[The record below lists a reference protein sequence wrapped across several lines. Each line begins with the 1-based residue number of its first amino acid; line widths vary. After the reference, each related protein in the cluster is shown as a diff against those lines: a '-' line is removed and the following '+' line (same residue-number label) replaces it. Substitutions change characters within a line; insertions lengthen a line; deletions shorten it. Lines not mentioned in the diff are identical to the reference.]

1 MHLTTHHE
9 VLLIVFLTAV
19 VLGAVANKTNFCTMG
34 AVSDWVNMGD
44 TGRLRAWIF
53 AIAIAMAGVLLLEST
68 GVINI
73 PIGSGTFPPYR
84 TPNFAWLRY
93 VLGGFLFGIG
103 MTLGSGCGNKTL
115 IRVGAG
121 NIKSL
126 VVLVFAAAVA
136 YAMLWT
142 DFFGL
147 YIFPAVQATTI
158 DLARHG
164 IDSQQL
170 GTLVGGLFGAS
181 ASGTLNVVLGS
192 ILALVLFFFVFRSK
206 DFRGSFDNIL
216 GGATVGAAVLMG
228 WWVTGGSL
236 GARWIEDAQFS
247 AEPPSR
253 VAVQSY
259 TFISPMGDSFRYVM
273 HPTHLGYINFGI
285 MALTGVIVGSFLY
298 AVITRKFRI
307 EWFVNGK
314 DAANHVVGGVLMG
327 FGGVLAMGCTIG
339 QGITGFSSLA
349 VGSMLAWMS
358 IVFGAALTMK
368 TQYYLLDE
376 QGFAKALRMALADM
390 RLMPAAK

>member
-68 GVINI
+68 GVIKI

-181 ASGTLNVVLGS
+181 ASGTLNVVGDRW
-192 ILALVLFFFVFRSK
+192 FP
-206 DFRGSFDNIL
+206 
-216 GGATVGAAVLMG
+216 GGALDRGRPVLGRTAQPRGGAVVYLY
-228 WWVTGGSL
+228 
-236 GARWIEDAQFS
+236 
-247 AEPPSR
+247 
-253 VAVQSY
+253 QSH
-259 TFISPMGDSFRYVM
+259 G
-273 HPTHLGYINFGI
+273 
-285 MALTGVIVGSFLY
+285 
-298 AVITRKFRI
+298 
-307 EWFVNGK
+307 
-314 DAANHVVGGVLMG
+314 
-327 FGGVLAMGCTIG
+327 
-339 QGITGFSSLA
+339 
-349 VGSMLAWMS
+349 
-358 IVFGAALTMK
+358 
-368 TQYYLLDE
+368 
-376 QGFAKALRMALADM
+376 
-390 RLMPAAK
+390 